1 VPLGPPLVPFRVDK
15 TEAHGRKA
23 ETMRRVTLAVFL
35 GMLGALAWA
44 AAPSSAAT
52 GYIAFVGCSSSSEAL
67 PSHVCL
73 IGEEP
78 GAFFES
84 PEKEVEY
91 EVCVT
96 FPGPETLCTEEPQVA
111 EAGELYVNEIT
122 TESPGNHLVRWYVEG
137 VEVAAWTFSM
147 ELPPEPEIPPVT
159 TPPTTPPPAT
169 TPPPTTPPPSTPAP
183 VPVPPTH
190 AHKKVL
196 RPSAACLKDK
206 RNVKALEGRF
216 NKATSSKQR
225 SAIQKALKSARKA
238 SGKAC

>member
-1 VPLGPPLVPFRVDK
+1 
-15 TEAHGRKA
+15 
-23 ETMRRVTLAVFL
+23 MLALFL
-35 GMLGALAWA
+35 GMFGALAWT
-44 AAPSSAAT
+44 AAPSAAAT
-52 GYIAFVGCSSSSEAL
+52 HLVAYVGCSSTGEAL
-67 PSHVCL
+67 PSHTCL

-96 FPGPETLCTEEPQVA
+96 FPGAETLCTEEPQEA

-122 TESPGNHLVRWYVEG
+122 TESPGVHLVRWYVEG
-137 VEVAAWTFSM
+137 VEVAAWSFTM
-147 ELPPEPEIPPVT
+147 ELPSEPETPPVT
-159 TPPTTPPPAT
+159 TPPTTTPPAT
-169 TPPPTTPPPSTPAP
+169 TPAPTTPPPSTPPPA
-183 VPVPPTH
+183 PVPPTH
-190 AHKKVL
+190 AHKKVV

-216 NKATSSKQR
+216 NKARSSKQR
-225 SAIQKALKSARKA
+225 SAIQKALKRVRTA

>member
-1 VPLGPPLVPFRVDK
+1 
-15 TEAHGRKA
+15 
-23 ETMRRVTLAVFL
+23 MRRVVVAVFV
-35 GMLGALAWA
+35 GILGALVWA

-52 GYIAFVGCSSSSEAL
+52 GYVAYVGCGTTGEAF

-84 PEKEVEY
+84 PEKDVEY

-96 FPGPETLCTEEPQVA
+96 FPEEEELCAEEQEA

-122 TESPGNHLVRWYVEG
+122 TESPGAHLVQWYVEG
-137 VEVAAWTFSM
+137 VEVAAWSFTM

-159 TPPTTPPPAT
+159 TPPTTTPPAMT
-169 TPPPTTPPPSTPAP
+169 AAPTTPPPSTPAP

-190 AHKKVL
+190 AHKKVVG
-196 RPSAACLKDK
+196 PSPACLKDK
-206 RNVKALEGRF
+206 RNVKALEGKF
-216 NKATSSKQR
+216 NKSRSSKQR
-225 SAIQKALKSARKA
+225 SAIEKALKRARQA